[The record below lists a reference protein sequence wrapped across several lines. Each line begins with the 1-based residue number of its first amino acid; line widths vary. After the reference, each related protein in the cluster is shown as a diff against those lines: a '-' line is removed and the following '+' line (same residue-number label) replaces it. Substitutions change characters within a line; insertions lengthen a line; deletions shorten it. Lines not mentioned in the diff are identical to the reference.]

1 MQQTRFGVLTFTT
14 LLLMLVVSFAARP
27 AHASDHCDAGYEA
40 CMGETD
46 DLIEEMDCFSGLL
59 ACQGY

>member
-1 MQQTRFGVLTFTT
+1 MPQTRLGILTFVA
-14 LLLMLVVSFAARP
+14 LLLILVVSFAAPP
-27 AHASDHCDAGYEA
+27 AQASDHCDAGYEA

>member
-1 MQQTRFGVLTFTT
+1 MQQPRLGVLTCTA
-14 LLLMLVVSFAARP
+14 LLFVLVVSFAAHP
-27 AHASDHCDAGYEA
+27 VHASDHCDAGYEA